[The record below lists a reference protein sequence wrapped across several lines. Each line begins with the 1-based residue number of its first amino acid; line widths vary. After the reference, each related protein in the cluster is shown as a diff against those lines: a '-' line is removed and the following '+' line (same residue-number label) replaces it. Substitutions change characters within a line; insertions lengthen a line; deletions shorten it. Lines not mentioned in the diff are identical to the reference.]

1 MKIIA
6 KLKALL
12 SRRIVPGVLLA
23 FLVTQVSATQ
33 HFHADIVQV
42 ENCSVCL
49 LGSNTPALTTVN
61 LSLPN
66 AEFFSVY
73 LAILPTRN
81 VVSVITFDR
90 LTRAPPLLLT

>member
-12 SRRIVPGVLLA
+12 SRRVVLGVLLA
-23 FLVTQVSATQ
+23 FLVTQVTATQ
-33 HFHADIVQV
+33 HFHADLVQI

-49 LGSNTPALTTVN
+49 LGSNTPALTTAN
-61 LSLPN
+61 LSIPD

-73 LAILPTRN
+73 LAILPIRN
-81 VVSVITFDR
+81 IVSVITFDR
-90 LTRAPPLLLT
+90 LSRAPPLLLT

>member
-12 SRRIVPGVLLA
+12 SHRIALGVLLA
-23 FLVTQVSATQ
+23 FLVTQVTATQ
-33 HFHADIVQV
+33 HFHADLFQV
-42 ENCSVCL
+42 ENWSVCL
-49 LGSNTPALTTVN
+49 LGTTTPVLTTVN

-66 AEFFSVY
+66 AEFFNVY